1 MSRRQPVDE
10 LTLVKRGK
18 KSSALSGDPNLNEQ
32 IQAKQRRKAVLTG
45 LSVNPIYSKSIQAVY
60 IYTYSLIQCCQ
71 LSYIPVKSSL
81 FQVTQLVSRNLYEQQ
96 HKKTSAYFCAGPGNY
111 FPFT

>member
-10 LTLVKRGK
+10 LTLVKEGK
-18 KSSALSGDPNLNEQ
+18 ESSALSGDPNLNEQ
-32 IQAKQRRKAVLTG
+32 IQAQQRRKAVLTG

-71 LSYIPVKSSL
+71 LSAL
-81 FQVTQLVSRNLYEQQ
+81 FPLNLAFFKLDSRNLYEQQ